1 MFQVL
6 VDAFHVVMPTTR
18 IRNWTLRRYHDL
30 SITHVVAH
38 MKNCNPIMHRAK
50 HLNMWI
56 TMLSVEKGSTC
67 VLAVHLRLPYRAVKY
82 HPLPPPL
89 GLRQNECLRK
99 NGVFRS
105 QKMPLGL
112 CRNEECWKWIP
123 LRVYLLHYEQMYN
136 INVPQVSPEGEKS
149 SKGLSYTEPLP

>member
-1 MFQVL
+1 MCNAYNKDRKLDVEEIPRSF
-6 VDAFHVVMPTTR
+6 R
-18 IRNWTLRRYHDL
+18 IRLWPLMWRMVIIPCTRQ
-30 SITHVVAH
+30 
-38 MKNCNPIMHRAK
+38 K

-123 LRVYLLHYEQMYN
+123 LRVYLIHYEQMYD
-136 INVPQVSPEGEKS
+136 INVPQVSPEGEKC
-149 SKGLSYTEPLP
+149 SKGLSYTESLP